1 MPVNRVVTLSP
12 FSAAGLTDPL
22 RPSSQTARAARRT
35 KLRTGLIPT
44 GDVMENTAIAAPP
57 QVQDAIQLTPMPDA
71 GLYRRTETSRLMGV
85 PEFVDGMEAAA
96 SALASRFDV
105 TANDITLAIVA
116 AYMGRVCEDG
126 TASFALRPVFEN
138 TFRAVTVQAE
148 QGDTMGQVIARTM
161 RQALPGREMPPVNM
175 VGEEE
180 AFVPV
185 AVTTGIIPTDPV
197 IADLHIH
204 CGTNGDMLLRA
215 PAHNDPEFV
224 QRVAARLRAMAT
236 ALAADENL
244 LVEDAPIM
252 DRAERALVVNDWN
265 ATSAHYA
272 YDGGLVAM
280 MEQQAWDNPQHP
292 AIRFMDET
300 VTFGQFNTRVNQLA
314 RVLRAKGV
322 GPDVFV
328 GICMERSVE
337 MVIGLW
343 AILKAGGAYVPL
355 NTEDPAHR
363 LAEII
368 EDCEPAAILTQ
379 ERFAAL
385 FDDVNAPVLTVP
397 EGGRY
402 DPDGDVS
409 NPDHDR
415 GFNDLAY
422 MIYTSGSTGKPKG
435 VVVEHGAI
443 HNRVV
448 WMHEEYG
455 LEPGDRI
462 LQKTPYTFDVSV
474 WEFLW
479 SFAYGGT
486 LVVAEPGGHMAMTYM
501 YHTIKD
507 EGVTHL
513 HFVPSVLR
521 MFLMIPSLAD
531 LPIKKLFCSG
541 EALPYATV
549 QAFYGKSNDV
559 AEVHNLYGPTEAA
572 VDVSYYHC
580 PRDGA
585 DPVIPIG
592 KPVTNTS
599 LLVLDEKDRP
609 CPVGVPGELHIGGV
623 QLARGYFKRE
633 DITAERFIENPVADA
648 DHPRLYRTGDL
659 AMVRPDGEIV
669 YMGRNDF
676 QVKING
682 VRMEL
687 GEIEAAIHE
696 AGGVRDVCVVAEEQ
710 SGNKVLVAY
719 VVANEPSEA
728 TGERLKE
735 SVGETRPKSYVPREV
750 RFLKDM
756 PLTVSGKTDRKKLAD
771 WPRAA

>member
-1 MPVNRVVTLSP
+1 M
-12 FSAAGLTDPL
+12 
-22 RPSSQTARAARRT
+22 
-35 KLRTGLIPT
+35 K
-44 GDVMENTAIAAPP
+44 NTAP
-57 QVQDAIQLTPMPDA
+57 QQTTPNVESVKLTPLPDA
-71 GLYRRTETSRLMGV
+71 QLYRRTDFSTLMGV
-85 PEFVDGMEAAA
+85 PEVVVGMEQAAA
-96 SALASRFDV
+96 TLAARFDV
-105 TANDITLAIVA
+105 NSSDITLALVA
-116 AYMGRVCEDG
+116 AYMGRVCEGG

-138 TFRAVTVQAE
+138 SFRAVTVQAE
-148 QGDTMGQVIARTM
+148 AGDTFAEVVARTM
-161 RQALPGREMPPVNM
+161 RQAMPGRDMPQADM
-175 VGEEE
+175 TTDGENL
-180 AFVPV
+180 VPV
-185 AVTTGIIPTDPV
+185 AVTTGV
-197 IADLHIH
+197 LNEEAVVADLHIH
-204 CGTNGDMLLRA
+204 CGPNGDMLLRA
-215 PAHNDPEFV
+215 PAHNDPQFV
-224 QRVAARLRAMAT
+224 ERVSNRLRAMAT
-236 ALAADENL
+236 ALAHDDTL

-252 DRAERALVVNDWN
+252 DRTERALVVNDWN
-265 ATSAHYA
+265 ATAANYS

-280 MEQQAWDNPQHP
+280 MERQARENPQAP
-292 AIRFMDET
+292 ALRFMEET
-300 VTFGQFNTRVNQLA
+300 ITFSQFNTRVNQLA

-328 GICMERSVE
+328 GLCMERSVE
-337 MVIGLW
+337 MVVGLW

-368 EDCEPAAILTQ
+368 EDCAPAAILTQ
-379 ERFAAL
+379 ERFAGL
-385 FDDVNAPVLTVP
+385 FEEAEPPVMVIP

-409 NPDHDR
+409 NPAHKR

-455 LEPGDRI
+455 LAPTDRI

-486 LVVAEPGGHMAMTYM
+486 LVVAEPGGHMAMTYL

-521 MFLMIPSLAD
+521 MFLMIPSLKD

-549 QAFYGKSNDV
+549 QAFYGKANGV

-592 KPVTNTS
+592 RPVTNTS
-599 LLVLDEKDRP
+599 LLVLDEKDRA

-648 DHPRLYRTGDL
+648 GHPRLYRTGDL

-710 SGNKVLVAY
+710 AGNKVLIAYAVAQNPGEET
-719 VVANEPSEA
+719 A
-728 TGERLKE
+728 ERLKAY
-735 SVGETRPKSYVPREV
+735 VGETRPKTYVPREV
-750 RFLKDM
+750 RFLNDM
-756 PLTVSGKTDRKKLAD
+756 PLTVSGKTDRKKLVD